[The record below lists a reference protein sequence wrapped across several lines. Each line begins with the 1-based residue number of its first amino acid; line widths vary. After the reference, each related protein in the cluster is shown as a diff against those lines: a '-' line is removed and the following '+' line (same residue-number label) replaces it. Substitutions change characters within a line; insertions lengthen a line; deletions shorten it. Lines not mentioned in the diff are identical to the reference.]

1 MDDQIGEDRNSVAL
15 RLTVLVAVYVLV
27 AIGCSLLLSESMHRN
42 GPNAVLGAR
51 YSMTLFLTP
60 NVLTFSLTALLIKRS
75 WVNLSWR
82 HCAGSAI
89 ILAPVTIVLI
99 FAVVFFFSLV
109 FGEHIVSWT
118 AILMDMLVS
127 GILTAQLL
135 RLAARTWSGPAT

>member
-1 MDDQIGEDRNSVAL
+1 VDDQINEGRNSVAL
-15 RLTVLVAVYVLV
+15 RLAVLVTVYVVV

-51 YSMTLFLTP
+51 YSMNLFLTP
-60 NVLTFSLTALLIKRS
+60 NVLTFLFTALWIKRS
-75 WVNLSWR
+75 WVHLSWR

-99 FAVVFFFSLV
+99 FAVVFFFYLV

-118 AILMDMLVS
+118 AILAVMLVP

-135 RLAARTWSGPAT
+135 RLAERTWSGPAT